1 MALSLIIR
9 GFELAASALE
19 KVLSKRGT
27 RLTKKIEAVR
37 AMERAINNTRVFLV
51 ESKGNYKA
59 NAVLSDLWNEAFAA
73 MLPIDKD
80 LARRLNASSRF
91 WSDPAVWQLEPAA
104 MELVPELDE
113 LSEQCDLIL
122 VELMRRLQ

>member
-9 GFELAASALE
+9 GFELAASSLE

-27 RLTKKIEAVR
+27 RLSRKIEAVR
-37 AMERAINNTRVFLV
+37 TMERAINNTRAYLV
-51 ESKGNYKA
+51 NSRGRYKA
-59 NAVLSDLWNEAFAA
+59 NTELSDLWNEAFAA

-80 LARRLNASSRF
+80 LAKRLNANSRF

-122 VELMRRLQ
+122 VELMRRLK